1 MDYTIEELKTLARY
15 PFLEEARRYVEKLG
29 LTIEKIGEH
38 PVYSTAINLGK
49 QRILNLLENKFRP
62 EADEKIGL
70 ELLILSYPIARI
82 FTSLT
87 GNRILAA
94 RHANV
99 EANLT
104 YNYLKKEN
112 KKTVDR
118 IKEDLKLK
126 VKDNVDL
133 VGYLNLTKKLIKED
147 TRWKLVNRTLNKGQI
162 SLTEGDDLILIREAV
177 RQKVLEPIKLKTPPE
192 SMKKTLNELKG
203 IFTMTM
209 EEPEV
214 EFLDEKAIPKCISY
228 IISLL
233 QKGEANHSTRFILAT
248 FLIGLGLK
256 EEEMLKIFSSS
267 PNYNEEKTMYQL
279 GFLMGQKSNT
289 KYTCPAC
296 VTIKS
301 YGLCKADCNVK
312 HPLQYYRK
320 NTKEGK
326 PTRS

>member
-29 LTIEKIGEH
+29 LTIEKMGEH

-49 QRILNLLENKFRP
+49 QRILNLSENKFRP
-62 EADEKIGL
+62 ESDEKINL

-82 FTSLT
+82 FINLI

-94 RHANV
+94 RHANA

-126 VKDNVDL
+126 IKDKVD
-133 VGYLNLTKKLIKED
+133 VVEYLNLTKKLIKED

-162 SLTEGDDLILIREAV
+162 PLTEGDDLILIREAV

-267 PNYNEEKTMYQL
+267 PNYNEEKTRYQL